1 MTNDPY
7 RNTGAGGTGGTDD
20 LQFDRVEPAA
30 APPTAGLG
38 EPIATTSAMPSPGT
52 PGVTVCGACNE
63 PITDTYYEANG
74 KVVCPRCREAVMAS
88 QTGGSRTGRF
98 LRATVY
104 GVFAGIVGAA
114 IWYGVRAGTGYEV
127 GLIAILV
134 GFLVGGAV
142 KAGAKGRGGVG
153 YQLLAVGLTYLSI
166 AANYAP
172 DIVQALRAQP
182 DATNNI
188 VAIVIITVIYALA
201 APFFGGF
208 ENIIGLL
215 IIGFALFQAWVIN
228 KSGRITF
235 NGPYRLAPG
244 APGGAPAAAA
254 YPYSAPPP
262 PPPVGQ
268 A

>member
-7 RNTGAGGTGGTDD
+7 RNVGGSGSPDD
-20 LQFDRVEPAA
+20 LQFDRVEPT
-30 APPTAGLG
+30 APPPGAGLG
-38 EPIATTSAMPSPGT
+38 EPIPTSATAPAPGA
-52 PGVTVCGACNE
+52 PGMTVCGACNE
-63 PITDTYYEANG
+63 AITDTYYEANG
-74 KVVCPRCREAVMAS
+74 KVVCPRCREAVMAAQS
-88 QTGGSRTGRF
+88 GGSRTGRF
-98 LRATVY
+98 LKATIY
-104 GVFAGIVGAA
+104 GVFAGTVGAG

-142 KAGAKGRGGVG
+142 KAGAKGRGGIG
-153 YQLLAVGLTYLSI
+153 YQVLAVVLTYLSI

-172 DIVQALRAQP
+172 DIVQALRAET
-182 DATNNI
+182 DVGNNLI
-188 VAIVIITVIYALA
+188 AVVIITTIYALA
-201 APFFGGF
+201 APFLGGF
-208 ENIIGLL
+208 QNIIGLL

-235 NGPYRLAPG
+235 NGPYRLAPA
-244 APGGAPAAAA
+244 APGGAPAVAA
-254 YPYSAPPP
+254 YPYGAPPP

>member
-7 RNTGAGGTGGTDD
+7 RNTGGGSADD

-30 APPTAGLG
+30 PPPPAGLG
-38 EPIATTSAMPSPGT
+38 EPIPAAATMPEPGAPAM
-52 PGVTVCGACNE
+52 TVCGACNE
-63 PITDTYYEANG
+63 PITDAYYEANG

-88 QTGGSRTGRF
+88 QAGGSRTGRF
-98 LRATVY
+98 LRATIY
-104 GVFAGIVGAA
+104 GIFAGIVGAA
-114 IWYGVRAGTGYEV
+114 IWWGIRVASGGYEI

-134 GFLVGGAV
+134 GFMVGGAV
-142 KAGAKGRGGVG
+142 KAGAKGRGGFG
-153 YQLLAVGLTYLSI
+153 YQLLAVVLTYLAI

-172 DIVQALRAQP
+172 DIVQALRSQP
-182 DATNNI
+182 GAADNV
-188 VAIVIITVIYALA
+188 VAVIIITAIYALA

-208 ENIIGLL
+208 QNIIGLL

-228 KSGRITF
+228 KSGRIAF
-235 NGPYRLAPG
+235 NGPYRLAPAAAG
-244 APGGAPAAAA
+244 VAPAAA
-254 YPYSAPPP
+254 YPYGAPPP